1 MARRPRNTFISQRH
15 RFRPA
20 FTLKLVGTEAELY
33 DSLSGIPVIDAH
45 EHLAPERV
53 RVKQHLDVF
62 DLFIHYT
69 KTDFLCAGMTP
80 VQWERMHNVEI
91 PDEKRWRILSR
102 YLKEIRHGSYARPAL
117 IYARHLGFDDI
128 TKDNYGEI
136 SRALQADNRPGIYKK
151 ILVDMC
157 NIRTALTQAGRTDY
171 ELPFMVPLM
180 PMDNW
185 GNVRSWKAIE
195 EMATG
200 VGEGAATI
208 DEYLEA
214 ARKGLERWKEEGAVG
229 IKMISLPYD
238 VPDRSR
244 AVSIFDELRRD
255 PGKKIPEMNPLRSYL
270 NEEILDIAAEVGLVV
285 AVHTGVWGDFR
296 QLDPRHMIPIFGRH
310 PGTKF
315 DMYHMGMPWVRDA
328 GLIGK
333 NNPNVWLNLCWC
345 HIVSPEMTVSALK
358 EWIDM
363 VPMNK
368 IIGFGGDYGKPV
380 EKVYGHLLMAK
391 ENIARVLGGRID
403 RELMGKSEAEGIA
416 RKWFYTNPKKL
427 YGLKV

>member
-1 MARRPRNTFISQRH
+1 MLSY
-15 RFRPA
+15 
-20 FTLKLVGTEAELY
+20 KLEGNERELY
-33 DSLSGIPVIDAH
+33 ESFSDIPVIDAH
-45 EHLAPERV
+45 EHLPPERV
-53 RVKQHLDVF
+53 RVKQHVDVF

-69 KTDFLCAGMTP
+69 KTDFFCAGMTES
-80 VQWERMHNVEI
+80 QWNRMHNIEV

-117 IYARHLGFDDI
+117 TYAEYLGFDDI

-136 SRALQADNRPGIYKK
+136 SKALQADNKPGIYKK

-157 NIRTALTQAGRTDY
+157 NIKVALTQANRTDY
-171 ELPFMVPLM
+171 DLPFMVPLM
-180 PMDNW
+180 PLDNW
-185 GNVRSWKAIE
+185 AGVRSWEDIE
-195 EMATG
+195 NITSG
-200 VGEGAATI
+200 VGEGASTI

-214 ARKGLERWKEEGAVG
+214 ARRGLENWIKEGAVG
-229 IKMISLPYD
+229 IKMISRPYGN
-238 VPDRSR
+238 PDRSK
-244 AVSIFDELRRD
+244 AVSIYDELRRK
-255 PGKKIPEMNPLRSYL
+255 PKKQIPDMNPLKDYL
-270 NEEILDIAAEVGLVV
+270 NEEILDIAADLDLIV

-296 QLDPRHMIPIFGRH
+296 ELDPRHMIPIFGRH
-310 PGTKF
+310 PRTKF

-358 EWIDM
+358 EWIDL

-391 ENIARVLGGRID
+391 ENIARVLGERVDKG
-403 RELMGKSEAEGIA
+403 LLSTSEAEGIA
-416 RKWFYTNPKKL
+416 KKWFFANPNRL
-427 YGLKV
+427 YRLRV